1 MHGLSIETYNKIK
14 EVLNKYPECIF
25 KLFGSRAKGTYKYNS
40 DIDLAVMN
48 DVHKDVISKIKINLE
63 DLNIIYKID
72 FVVVKD
78 CSNDKLIQNI
88 INEGVDF

>member
-14 EVLNKYPECIF
+14 DILKKYPQCKF
-25 KLFGSRAKGTYKYNS
+25 KLFGSRAKDTYKYNS
-40 DIDLAVMN
+40 DIDLAIINVVS
-48 DVHKDVISKIKINLE
+48 DDIIDKIRRELN

-72 FVVVKD
+72 FVIVKN
-78 CSNDKLIQNI
+78 CTNDKLVQNI